1 MAKVKLG
8 DSSKI
13 ISVTPKFYIKD
24 DGTDYT
30 SGESYNGLLAGG
42 TAAAPTGYGA
52 GGHWKITESDG
63 NLLYNNRTRG
73 ANDLYISGFSRS
85 TDAIGTY
92 VQFTL
97 PGNEPL
103 SIPSPG
109 NYCMMGASGAR
120 SNSGI
125 IEGSDFTGW
134 LTSPGFDNSFQ
145 MNDETNKAEM
155 RFMFDF
161 WAYFRKGPQTNGDFQ
176 TLFYL
181 NHEGSGNS
189 YDKVFRF
196 GTYNNGSDPFLIVWY
211 GDNNAASRTAFND
224 IAASQSAGEA
234 IYPQGVAADGGL
246 HHVAIVF
253 DRTNFSNFGTANG
266 PDGFYVDGKYHA
278 CSDRSG
284 ISSWYTSVIEVN
296 TNALIGC
303 EIYGD
308 NPTWNVSKT
317 SGEPRFYKHFTGKL
331 YHASLSPINTAG
343 EWTQDRMQTINSL
356 KFDIPRNPSKVD
368 FSDRYEYKGRNL
380 LQSLSTLKQ
389 KVETE
394 KGTFTIGVSSIKV
407 KN

>member
-1 MAKVKLG
+1 M
-8 DSSKI
+8 
-13 ISVTPKFYIKD
+13 
-24 DGTDYT
+24 
-30 SGESYNGLLAGG
+30 
-42 TAAAPTGYGA
+42 
-52 GGHWKITESDG
+52 
-63 NLLYNNRTRG
+63 
-73 ANDLYISGFSRS
+73 
-85 TDAIGTY
+85 
-92 VQFTL
+92 
-97 PGNEPL
+97 
-103 SIPSPG
+103 
-109 NYCMMGASGAR
+109 
-120 SNSGI
+120 
-125 IEGSDFTGW
+125 
-134 LTSPGFDNSFQ
+134 
-145 MNDETNKAEM
+145 
-155 RFMFDF
+155 
-161 WAYFRKGPQTNGDFQ
+161 
-176 TLFYL
+176 
-181 NHEGSGNS
+181 
-189 YDKVFRF
+189 
-196 GTYNNGSDPFLIVWY
+196 
-211 GDNNAASRTAFND
+211 
-224 IAASQSAGEA
+224 
-234 IYPQGVAADGGL
+234 AADGGL

-266 PDGFYVDGKYHA
+266 PDGFYVDGKYHP

-284 ISSWYTSVIEVN
+284 VSSWYTSAIEAN

-308 NPTWNVSKT
+308 NPTWSLNKT